1 MVCNGG
7 DNRRRRAVVA
17 EAAIEER
24 QLLKSLRWYDGFV
37 IALCNPGFLI
47 GSLGYSVGA
56 LGGWGAMC
64 LWGISATIGL
74 LSNWVYSETAAMFP
88 EQSGGISLYA
98 HEGWRR
104 YFSLIGP
111 VATFGYWIGWSVV
124 LSIFGKL
131 IGDLVVSKWFPG
143 QAGDVYFSIGKNHLG
158 LSAMIAI
165 GLIIAVW
172 VFNIMGVKPSLWV
185 GYITGALLMI
195 PLVVFI
201 IVPFASGDYHGS
213 NMTWGIGGQWG
224 GLKIAFVWL
233 FLMCWSA
240 YGIEVCASF
249 APEYHD
255 PKRDTALA
263 LRSAASFSLLVYVL
277 LPLGVMGTVGAD
289 FINKQGAEGQ
299 FFTGALDKLVGSG
312 FSGVVLVFLLMS
324 LVLSMNSST
333 ADGGRA
339 LYGIAKADMTIKE
352 LGVLNRFHV
361 PARAMTVDLVVN
373 VCLVLFV
380 SSNLAILYL
389 SNIGYVFAHVAAMTG
404 FLLLRKDRPSWP
416 RPIKVSRIWIPV
428 AVVIA
433 ASNAVF
439 LVVGAGSPQL
449 NGYGTWTDFF
459 IGIGVLIGSVLLYA
473 FRRLVQDRT
482 RIHLR
487 EETPTM
493 PDDMTEDPTAAVV
506 TAYER

>member
-1 MVCNGG
+1 
-7 DNRRRRAVVA
+7 VA

-47 GSLGYSVGA
+47 GSLGFSVGA

-74 LSNWVYSETAAMFP
+74 LSNWIYSETAAMFP

-98 HEGWRR
+98 HEGWRKH
-104 YFSLIGP
+104 FSLVGP

-143 QAGDVYFSIGKNHLG
+143 SASDVYFSIGKNHLG

-165 GLIIAVW
+165 GLIVAVW
-172 VFNIMGVKPSLWV
+172 LFNIFGVKPSLWV

-195 PLVVFI
+195 PLFVL
-201 IVPFASGDYHGS
+201 IVMPFVKGDWHSS
-213 NMTWGIGGQWG
+213 NMTWSINGQWG
-224 GLKIAFVWL
+224 GLRTAFVWL

-255 PKRDTALA
+255 TKRDTALA
-263 LRSAASFSLLVYVL
+263 LRSAASFSLIVYVL
-277 LPLGVMGTVGAD
+277 LPMTVTGATGVP
-289 FINKQGAEGQ
+289 FILKNGAEGQ
-299 FFTGALDKLVGSG
+299 FYTPLINSLVGSG
-312 FSGVVLVFLLMS
+312 FATFTIVCLILS

-339 LYGIAKADMTIKE
+339 LYGISRAGMTVKQ

-373 VCLVLFV
+373 VGLVLFV
-380 SSNLAILYL
+380 SSNLAILYM
-389 SNIGYVFAHVAAMTG
+389 SNIGYVLAHIFAMTG
-404 FLLLRKDRPSWP
+404 FLLLRRDRPNWP
-416 RPIKVSRIWIPV
+416 RPIRVTAIWIPI

-433 ASNAVF
+433 AANTVF
-439 LVVGAGSPQL
+439 LVVGAGSPKL
-449 NGYGTWTDFF
+449 NGYGNWTDFF
-459 IGIGVLIGSVLLYA
+459 IGIGILVISLVLYVY
-473 FRRLVQDRT
+473 RRVVQDKLP
-482 RIHLR
+482 IHLR

-493 PDDMTEDPTAAVV
+493 PPEPGAPVAGVAA
-506 TAYER
+506 T

>member
-1 MVCNGG
+1 
-7 DNRRRRAVVA
+7 VA

-47 GSLGYSVGA
+47 GSLGFSVGA

-74 LSNWVYSETAAMFP
+74 LSNWIYSETAAMFP
-88 EQSGGISLYA
+88 NQSGGISLYA

-104 YFSLIGP
+104 YFSLVGP
-111 VATFGYWIGWSVV
+111 IATFGYWIGWSVV

-143 QAGDVYFSIGKNHLG
+143 QASHVYFSIGNNHITLVHV
-158 LSAMIAI
+158 IAI
-165 GLIIAVW
+165 SLIVAVW
-172 VFNIMGVKPSLWV
+172 LFNIMGVKPSLWV
-185 GYITGALLMI
+185 GYVTGALLMV

-201 IVPFASGDYHGS
+201 IVPFAKGDYHGS
-213 NMTWGIGGQWG
+213 NMTWAIGGQWG
-224 GLKIAFVWL
+224 GLRIAFVWL
-233 FLMCWSA
+233 FLMAWSA

-255 PKRDTALA
+255 TKRDTALA

-277 LPLGVMGTVGAD
+277 LPLGVTGASGVD

-299 FFTGALDKLVGSG
+299 FFTGLLNHLVGSG
-312 FSGVVLVFLLMS
+312 FANVVLVFLLAS

-339 LYGIAKADMTIKE
+339 LYGIAKADMTIKQ

-404 FLLLRKDRPSWP
+404 FLLLRKDRPDWP
-416 RPIKVSRIWIPV
+416 RPIKVAPIWIPV

-439 LVVGAGSPQL
+439 LVVGAGSPKL
-449 NGYGTWTDFF
+449 TGYGTWGDF
-459 IGIGVLIGSVLLYA
+459 GIGMGVLVGSVLLYF
-473 FRRLVQDRT
+473 FRRIVQDRQP
-482 RIHLR
+482 IHFR
-487 EETPTM
+487 EETPKL
-493 PDDMTEDPTAAVV
+493 PDDMTAPPPAAVGV
-506 TAYER
+506 PAT

>member
-1 MVCNGG
+1 
-7 DNRRRRAVVA
+7 VA

-47 GSLGYSVGA
+47 GSLGFSVGA

-74 LSNWVYSETAAMFP
+74 LSNWIYSETAAMFP
-88 EQSGGISLYA
+88 NQSGGISLYA

-104 YFSLIGP
+104 YFSLVGP

-143 QAGDVYFSIGKNHLG
+143 QASHVYFSIGNNHIG
-158 LSAMIAI
+158 LTHVIAI
-165 GLIIAVW
+165 SLIVAVW
-172 VFNIMGVKPSLWV
+172 LFNILGVKPSLWV
-185 GYITGALLMI
+185 GYVTGALLMI
-195 PLVVFI
+195 PLVIFI
-201 IVPFASGDYHGS
+201 IVPFAKGDYHS
-213 NMTWGIGGQWG
+213 TNMTWAIGGQWG
-224 GLKIAFVWL
+224 GLRVAFVWL
-233 FLMCWSA
+233 FLMAWSA

-255 PKRDTALA
+255 TKRDTALA

-277 LPLGVMGTVGAD
+277 LPLGVTGASGVD

-299 FFTGALDKLVGSG
+299 FFTGLLNHLVGSG
-312 FSGVVLVFLLMS
+312 FAGVVLVFLLAS

-352 LGVLNRFHV
+352 LAVLNRFHV

-404 FLLLRKDRPSWP
+404 FLLLRKDRPDWP
-416 RPIKVSRIWIPV
+416 RPIKVAPIWLPI
-428 AVVIA
+428 AGIIA

-439 LVVGAGSPQL
+439 LVVGAGSPKL
-449 NGYGTWTDFF
+449 NGYGTWGDFF
-459 IGIGVLIGSVLLYA
+459 IGIGVLGVAIVLYA
-473 FRRLVQDRT
+473 FRRIVQDHKP
-482 RIHLR
+482 IHLR
-487 EETPTM
+487 EETPKL
-493 PDDMTEDPTAAVV
+493 PADTETPAAVGLPA
-506 TAYER
+506 T